1 MGILSIQGPIKLC
14 IITLFK
20 KDPIVSY
27 FLTTFHNSLHNKN
40 VIVKER
46 ECGTIGEMLQF
57 FRDLNQE
64 NDFSCIMII
73 SHGKEDSGRLI
84 YEETSEKPHPI
95 DTVFENPLFLSMVM
109 DKVGQD
115 KLLFL
120 AWCYSGSKEIV
131 DDFIRGPSFSL
142 HAVTSVPKSPLEAK
156 DGAKAMALFIDTL
169 QNLNKEMYEYEDLK
183 YAEDIVDKQYH
194 NVIKLW
200 SF

>member
-14 IITLFK
+14 LITLYK
-20 KDPIVSY
+20 NDPVVSK
-27 FLTTFHNSLHNKN
+27 FLATFHNSLHSED

-57 FRDLNQE
+57 FRDLNQD

-73 SHGKEDSGRLI
+73 THGKEDSGEFT

-95 DTVFENPLFLSMVM
+95 DSVLENPLFLSMVM

-131 DDFIRGPSFSL
+131 DAFTRGPSFSL
-142 HAVTSVPKSPLEAK
+142 HAVTSMPKSSLEAEN
-156 DGAKAMALFIDTL
+156 GAKAMALFINIL
-169 QNLNKEMYEYEDLK
+169 QNLNKELYEYEDLN
-183 YAEDIVDKQYH
+183 YAKDIVDEQYA
-194 NVIKLW
+194 NVIELW